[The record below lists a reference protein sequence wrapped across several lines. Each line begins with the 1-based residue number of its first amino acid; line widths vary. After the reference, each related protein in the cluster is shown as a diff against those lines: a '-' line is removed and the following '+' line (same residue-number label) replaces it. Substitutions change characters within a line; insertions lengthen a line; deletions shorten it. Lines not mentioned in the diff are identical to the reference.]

1 MTPFASSLVQ
11 PIHTGPS
18 VTLTTKKSRVMA
30 SPRLKCAELS
40 HSSREQSRSHPR
52 SPAPAGPA
60 VSPPDLSLSSRH
72 AGLLLFPGMAGPHL
86 TSSPRA
92 FPRAISSACK
102 ASLQLLLRGCGDTA
116 YSYPGLTWNL
126 LGFPDHPL
134 SQFGPHDTYYSLQL
148 PCLSVGLY
156 FSSCPV
162 SAPPLSLFRASMG
175 PGAAGPQARHLI
187 V

>member
-1 MTPFASSLVQ
+1 MTPSASSLVQ

-18 VTLTTKKSRVMA
+18 VTLTTKKSQVMA
-30 SPRLKCAELS
+30 SPCLKCAELS
-40 HSSREQSRSHPR
+40 HSSREQSRCYPR
-52 SPAPAGPA
+52 GPAPAGPQSLLPI
-60 VSPPDLSLSSRH
+60 SPCP
-72 AGLLLFPGMAGPHL
+72 LFPGMAGSHL
-86 TSSPRA
+86 TSSPGA
-92 FPRAISSACK
+92 FPRAVSSACK

-116 YSYPGLTWNL
+116 HSHPGLTWNL

-134 SQFGPHDTYYSLQL
+134 SQFGPHDTYHSLQL
-148 PCLSVGLY
+148 PCLSVDFY

-187 V
+187 I